1 MERRTVLITG
11 ANGEIGQG
19 LCRGFQKAGW
29 RVVGTDYAKSCIFK
43 IDDYIPIDLDRLC
56 NDNKYREKCIDH
68 INHSCKDG
76 LDALINNAAAQIL
89 APMESLSFEDWQST
103 ININLNSTFVLI
115 QALLQKLSATK
126 GSVVNIAS
134 IHSTLTKPNFS
145 AYATSKSGL
154 LGLTKSLAVEL
165 GRQVR
170 VNAICPAAIDTSM
183 LHASFIDNPKGL
195 EELKKF
201 HPSGTIGSINDIVNA
216 ALFLVDKKS
225 SFINGATLTLDGGIS
240 SSLHDPGQ
248 LKSYD

>member
-11 ANGEIGQG
+11 ANGAIGQG
-19 LCRGFQKAGW
+19 LCQGFQKAGW
-29 RVVGTDYAKSCIFK
+29 RVVGTDHAKSCIFK
-43 IDDYIPIDLDRLC
+43 IDDYISIDLDKLC
-56 NDNKYREKCIDH
+56 KDNKYREKSIDH

-103 ININLNSTFVLI
+103 ININLNSTFILI

-154 LGLTKSLAVEL
+154 TGLTKSLAVEL
-165 GRQVR
+165 GSHLR
-170 VNAICPAAIDTSM
+170 VNAICPAAINTPM
-183 LHASFIDNPKGL
+183 LHASFVDNPQGL

-201 HPSGTIGSINDIVNA
+201 HPNGNIGSISDIVNA
-216 ALFLVDKKS
+216 ALFMTDNRN
-225 SFINGATLTLDGGIS
+225 SFLNGSILNLDGGIS
-240 SSLHDPGQ
+240 SRLHDP
-248 LKSYD
+248 D